1 MTLLI
6 ILLIIYHILKSKKL
20 RQTLVNKFLEE
31 IIFDQQTFNKINEI
45 SEGGSL
51 IWWIF

>member
-6 ILLIIYHILKSKKL
+6 ILLIIYYILKSKKL
-20 RQTLVNKFLEE
+20 RQTLVSKFEEE
-31 IIFDQQTFNKINEI
+31 IIFDHQTFNKINEK

-51 IWWIF
+51 I